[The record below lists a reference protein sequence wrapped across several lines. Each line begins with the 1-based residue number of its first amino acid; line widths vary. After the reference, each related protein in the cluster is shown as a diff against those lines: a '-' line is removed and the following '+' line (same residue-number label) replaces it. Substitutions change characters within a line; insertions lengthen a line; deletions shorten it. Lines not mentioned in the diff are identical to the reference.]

1 MPRDNSSET
10 PVKGM
15 SSTYTMDKRER
26 QNVADDESMDCTA
39 LNTTEEFKIELAL
52 EIKDFRSELKCV
64 REEMKVLRQEM
75 AEYRASVAACNT
87 RIDNMERRLDVV
99 EQKVSEAGVGRTAE
113 LEEVVHSLQS
123 QLNER
128 DQELLSNDVEIVNIP
143 EIQGENPYHIAS
155 VVAAKLGMPLEERDI
170 VSVSRVG
177 APRGGGRAS
186 VQPPAPS
193 SCYVRP
199 TLIAGPTAPKRS

>member
-10 PVKGM
+10 PVKSM

-26 QNVADDESMDCTA
+26 QNVADDESMA

-177 APRGGGRAS
+177 GAARRGASRRPAARA
-186 VQPPAPS
+186 
-193 SCYVRP
+193 
-199 TLIAGPTAPKRS
+199 L